1 MKTLINLLNE
11 TLLLEKRIAQ
21 IKSNITVEFN
31 FDIIKTDHIDL
42 RRTRDDIEDY
52 NEKEISNEEIV
63 FFINLFKNDIAS
75 AIASEDIKDE
85 EAFVI
90 RSVSKE
96 LTCAIVPQLQIGTF
110 WRLKVIT
117 VFRESSTNKFKT
129 WKGQFI
135 ITK

>member
-52 NEKEISNEEIV
+52 NEKEISNE
-63 FFINLFKNDIAS
+63 
-75 AIASEDIKDE
+75 
-85 EAFVI
+85 
-90 RSVSKE
+90 
-96 LTCAIVPQLQIGTF
+96 
-110 WRLKVIT
+110 
-117 VFRESSTNKFKT
+117 
-129 WKGQFI
+129 
-135 ITK
+135 